1 MADDKTTQS
10 SNLVQRKPASLI
22 DFLARPDT
30 AEVRESSALTVRS
43 SVGKVVASNVLVSTG
58 LKFGKSEQGEFA
70 KGVAEVVMSK
80 EFTQELS
87 QAIGQPDAT
96 ETEDDF
102 VARAKAK
109 MAALLNRKLLK

>member
-1 MADDKTTQS
+1 MADDKNTPS

-22 DFLARPDT
+22 EFLARADSAP
-30 AEVRESSALTVRS
+30 VRESSALSVRS
-43 SVGKVVASNVLVSTG
+43 SVGTVVAGHELVSTG
-58 LKFGKSEQGEFA
+58 LKFSESEQGEFA
-70 KGVAEVVMSK
+70 QGVAEVVMSK

-109 MAALLNRKLLK
+109 MAALLSSKLLK